1 MTQSIQVRCI
11 VFKIA
16 LFSLLPL
23 ISCFGSLWLSLSCYW
38 FSFKSLKAWWTFHAY
53 EWKTKLFG
61 TYGTQE
67 TLCRCVPGLGGSSGV
82 ELGQTSR
89 FTFPITCKFPP
100 LCSARCLTFVLGKVV
115 LDPRYSTLLYF
126 TLSPFLS
133 VGLLRRLGYV
143 PSLFSTSSG
152 THIVAS
158 GPARY
163 RCCSQPLWDSG
174 RPEDNWTG

>member
-1 MTQSIQVRCI
+1 MLMSERQSCLVHMARKRPCAAVCQ
-11 VFKIA
+11 A
-16 LFSLLPL
+16 LEGVLV
-23 ISCFGSLWLSLSCYW
+23 LSLGRQ
-38 FSFKSLKAWWTFHAY
+38 A
-53 EWKTKLFG
+53 G
-61 TYGTQE
+61 
-67 TLCRCVPGLGGSSGV
+67 
-82 ELGQTSR
+82 SR
-89 FTFPITCKFPP
+89 FLSLCKFPP
-100 LCSARCLTFVLGKVV
+100 LCSARCLPFVLGKVV

-163 RCCSQPLWDSG
+163 RCCSQPL
-174 RPEDNWTG
+174 